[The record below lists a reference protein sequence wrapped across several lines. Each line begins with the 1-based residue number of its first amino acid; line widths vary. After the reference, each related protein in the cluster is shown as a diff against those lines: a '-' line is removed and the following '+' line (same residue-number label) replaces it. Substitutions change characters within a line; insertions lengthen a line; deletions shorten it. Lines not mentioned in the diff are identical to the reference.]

1 MRERSTRRWVKETAK
16 RSDERPLR
24 SMAESKS
31 PEAKKLK
38 MEPLEQAPDE
48 DWPEAWIM
56 PDEVS
61 DQKKANK
68 LDPNAPVS
76 AADLKDIGIW

>member
-1 MRERSTRRWVKETAK
+1 MENALL
-16 RSDERPLR
+16 RSDGRPLR
-24 SMAESKS
+24 NMAESKS